1 MKIFFDLC
9 LHISKKSCTF
19 VFRKIKIMLNAEPDS
34 NTSPKGMGKE
44 L

>member
-1 MKIFFDLC
+1 MLAYFK
-9 LHISKKSCTF
+9 KKSYLCI
-19 VFRKIKIMLNAEPDS
+19 RKIKIMLNAEPDS